1 MWSFGFFKDHM
12 SIFRA
17 FNVWSLCHDNMDRR
31 ITHFLDN
38 SQNNVSLP
46 SYLRNYFNTIP
57 GSKLVICFG
66 IIGFK
71 LRIPLCIVLLYLVF
85 QILVRF
91 VLFNNDNKVDQAV
104 TRDE

>member
-1 MWSFGFFKDHM
+1 
-12 SIFRA
+12 
-17 FNVWSLCHDNMDRR
+17 MDRR

-46 SYLRNYFNTIP
+46 SCLRNYFNTIP
-57 GSKLVICFG
+57 GSKLVICVG

-91 VLFNNDNKVDQAV
+91 VLFNNGNKVDQAV